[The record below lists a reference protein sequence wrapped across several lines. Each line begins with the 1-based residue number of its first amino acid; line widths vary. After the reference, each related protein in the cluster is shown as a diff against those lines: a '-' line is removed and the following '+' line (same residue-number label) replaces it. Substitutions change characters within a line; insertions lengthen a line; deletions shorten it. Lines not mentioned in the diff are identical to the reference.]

1 MKIIALIGIGSFI
14 GGIFRYLLS
23 QSVQS
28 KFLTAYPIGTLT
40 VNIIGCLAIGI
51 VFGLSEKFNFSPE
64 WRLFLATGICGG
76 FTTFS
81 TFSFETMAMLRD
93 GQYLYSFLYI
103 GSSVFVGLIAVYLGI
118 LLLKLL

>member
-28 KFLTAYPIGTLT
+28 KFLSAYPFGTLT

-103 GSSVFVGLIAVYLGI
+103 GSSVLVGLIAVYLGI

>member
-1 MKIIALIGIGSFI
+1 
-14 GGIFRYLLS
+14 
-23 QSVQS
+23 
-28 KFLTAYPIGTLT
+28 
-40 VNIIGCLAIGI
+40 
-51 VFGLSEKFNFSPE
+51 
-64 WRLFLATGICGG
+64 LFLATGICGG

-81 TFSFETMAMLRD
+81 TFSIDTMAMLRD

>member
-28 KFLTAYPIGTLT
+28 KFLSAYPFGTLT

-103 GSSVFVGLIAVYLGI
+103 GSSVFFGLIAVYLGI